1 MKHATSK
8 SALLIHLIKIALGV
22 LVLCWIV
29 YRFPEKDWRALVSQ
43 PKDWRFFFA
52 ALLSALFAHVVSFW
66 RWKELINAL
75 GLPLKLLQACR
86 LGFLGTALNM
96 VSVGSVGGDVFKAI
110 AAARLA
116 PGKRAEVVTSVL
128 VDRAIGLLGLVIV
141 ASISLSLAT
150 QLSQTMRWIWI
161 GACSLST
168 IGCIALALVL
178 LFGKWVP
185 IQWLLSI
192 PNIGRQLYRIANACM
207 IFDGRPGLIL
217 KMIVPSLLVHSFLT
231 IACWLLSCSLYSST
245 PEAIPTLAQHFQAI
259 PPAMAAATLPITP
272 GGVGIQEILIGSL
285 FHELPGISSQF
296 SGLVVATAYRV
307 ILIAIAIL
315 GGILYLT
322 GNERRLVEE
331 STDNEPPQSLPSPQE

>member
-8 SALLIHLIKIALGV
+8 SALLIHIIKIALGV
-22 LVLCWIV
+22 LVLSWIV
-29 YRFPEKDWRALVSQ
+29 YRFPEKDWQALVSQ

-52 ALLSALFAHVVSFW
+52 ALLSALFAHIVSFW
-66 RWKELINAL
+66 RWKELVNAL
-75 GLPLKLLQACR
+75 GLPLRLLQACR

-150 QLSQTMRWIWI
+150 QLSPTMRWIWI
-161 GACSLST
+161 GACSLSA
-168 IGCIALALVL
+168 IGCLALVL
-178 LFGKWVP
+178 VMLFGKWVP
-185 IQWLLSI
+185 IQWLQSI
-192 PNIGRQLYRIANACM
+192 PNIGKQLYRIANACM
-207 IFDGRPGLIL
+207 IFDGRPGLIV

-285 FHELPGISSQF
+285 FQELPGISSQF
-296 SGLVVATAYRV
+296 SGLVVATAYRA

-331 STDNEPPQSLPSPQE
+331 STDGEPSQPKPTPQE